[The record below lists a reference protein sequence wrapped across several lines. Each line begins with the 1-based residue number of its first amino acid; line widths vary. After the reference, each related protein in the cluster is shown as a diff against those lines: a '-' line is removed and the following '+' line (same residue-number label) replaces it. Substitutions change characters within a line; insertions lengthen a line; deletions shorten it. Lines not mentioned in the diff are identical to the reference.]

1 MRVPGFKITAA
12 AETGPASG
20 LIPASATPAT
30 ALCPGPTEAFHSVA
44 ACEPLS
50 FGPVFRAPLFNHRQ
64 DGARSRAAVSAQDF
78 FEARLKRPTSMN
90 SADVVLRVNSGSRQ
104 PRCGAWRRCRQ
115 ALWRMSEIHCQGN
128 GTRRP
133 RLDGG
138 PKKTPRMAGHFSTFI
153 EVTQLQ
159 PPG

>member
-78 FEARLKRPTSMN
+78 FEARLLTDYLFDPIEAYAVFPTGAN
-90 SADVVLRVNSGSRQ
+90 AQERRQ
-104 PRCGAWRRCRQ
+104 PLLIILPSPWELAV
-115 ALWRMSEIHCQGN
+115 E
-128 GTRRP
+128 
-133 RLDGG
+133 
-138 PKKTPRMAGHFSTFI
+138 
-153 EVTQLQ
+153 
-159 PPG
+159 